1 MRVVVRRNIMQA
13 ESCFNSLASSDAGAI
28 CEGSM
33 AFCPNCEAEYRE
45 GITVCPDCDMEL
57 VAELTPENKVHDTSE
72 GEPVPFQTFKT
83 GAEAEMARQVL
94 EQNGI
99 RSFVEG
105 GDFAVIPSSFSQEVV
120 LMVDER
126 DLPQAVEIYNAY
138 FDPESPAP
146 SDEDATE
153 TQ

>member
-1 MRVVVRRNIMQA
+1 
-13 ESCFNSLASSDAGAI
+13 
-28 CEGSM
+28 M

-72 GEPVPFQTFKT
+72 GEPVQFQSFKT
-83 GAEAEMARQVL
+83 GAEAEMVREML
-94 EQNGI
+94 DQNGV
-99 RSFVEG
+99 RSFVQG
-105 GDFAVIPSSFSQEVV
+105 GEFAVIPGSFSQEVV

-126 DLPQAVEIYNAY
+126 DLSRAVEIYNAY
-138 FDPESPAP
+138 FDSESSAP

-153 TQ
+153 AE